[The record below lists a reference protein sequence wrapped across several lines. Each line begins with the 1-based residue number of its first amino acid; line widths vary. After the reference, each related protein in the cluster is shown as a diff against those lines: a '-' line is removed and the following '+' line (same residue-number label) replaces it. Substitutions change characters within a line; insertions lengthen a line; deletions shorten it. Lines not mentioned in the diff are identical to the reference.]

1 MSLSHDLLVMIAKS
15 FGLFYL
21 MGFFI
26 IVVIHTYRPSS
37 KALADHAARPGTNGT
52 ASRNSTRRFRAR

>member
-1 MSLSHDLLVMIAKS
+1 MSLSHDFMVMIAKS

-37 KALADHAARPGTNGT
+37 KALADHAARSVLEPEDL
-52 ASRNSTRRFRAR
+52 SCRK

>member
-1 MSLSHDLLVMIAKS
+1 MTVNHDLLVMIAKS

-37 KALADHAARPGTNGT
+37 KALADHAARSVLEPEGQ
-52 ASRNSTRRFRAR
+52 SCR

>member
-1 MSLSHDLLVMIAKS
+1 MSISHDLTVMIAKS

-37 KALADHAARPGTNGT
+37 KALADHAARSVLTSEDQPC
-52 ASRNSTRRFRAR
+52 R

>member
-1 MSLSHDLLVMIAKS
+1 MTINHDLLVMIAKS

-37 KALADHAARPGTNGT
+37 KALAEHAARSVLEPEDQPC
-52 ASRNSTRRFRAR
+52 R